1 MAEKL
6 KDYIGHN
13 RGVIFDSATIFLS
26 FFLGFIFP
34 TLSDIIHAGVFSAWM
49 LTALL
54 LYGIGAAI
62 KHQPLR
68 YRLSRT
74 GQVKDVPY
82 VLFLIISHWFIILFV
97 CLLTENAFRSLFRL
111 RAMTAED
118 TVSGTAI
125 LVSVM
130 VATFFT
136 WLVYRSKT
144 KRKKNGKTLSG
155 TYLFYIELLADLL
168 LIAGIGILSFVFWDQ
183 GAMGLVGHA
192 FIGSVGG
199 VIFLF
204 FFLSILFMVFYL
216 PLRYLYF
223 IEEKKSGGNRR
234 RLLIVF
240 AIVLVRALFEVIS

>member
-1 MAEKL
+1 MAGKL
-6 KDYIGHN
+6 KNYIGHH

-26 FFLGFIFP
+26 FSLGFLFP
-34 TLSDIIHAGVFSAWM
+34 TLSDIIHAGVFSSWM
-49 LTALL
+49 LAALL

-97 CLLTENAFRSLFRL
+97 CLLTENAFRRLFRL
-111 RAMTAED
+111 RAMTAQD
-118 TVSGTAI
+118 TISGTAI
-125 LVSVM
+125 WVSVV
-130 VATFFT
+130 VATFLT

-144 KRKKNGKTLSG
+144 KRKKTERTLSSD
-155 TYLFYIELLADLL
+155 YLFYIELLADFL

-183 GAMGLVGHA
+183 GAMRLVGHA

-204 FFLSILFMVFYL
+204 FFLAILFMVFYL

-223 IEEKKSGGNRR
+223 IEETKSSNGR

-240 AIVLVRALFEVIS
+240 AIVLVRALIEVVS